1 MEEMHLKQY
10 NVIVVFDHEARHVLM
25 CMRSKEPY
33 KGKFN
38 FIGGKIENGEIHL
51 QAAYRELYEETSIT
65 SDDIK
70 LIYVMDFVFHITNC
84 SVELYVGKLNRQVKL
99 IEEENPLFWVEL
111 SKDFSDL
118 NCFAGDGD
126 IAYIMKYLDNL
137 GLNNILNH

>member
-51 QAAYRELYEETSIT
+51 QAAY
-65 SDDIK
+65 
-70 LIYVMDFVFHITNC
+70 
-84 SVELYVGKLNRQVKL
+84 Q
-99 IEEENPLFWVEL
+99 P
-111 SKDFSDL
+111 
-118 NCFAGDGD
+118 
-126 IAYIMKYLDNL
+126 
-137 GLNNILNH
+137 

>member
-1 MEEMHLKQY
+1 
-10 NVIVVFDHEARHVLM
+10 M

-70 LIYVMDFVFHITNC
+70 LIHVMDFVFHITNC

-111 SKDFSDL
+111 LRNFSDL

>member
-51 QAAYRELYEETSIT
+51 QAAYRELYEETSIM

-70 LIYVMDFVFHITNC
+70 LIHVMDFVFHITNC
-84 SVELYVGKLNRQVKL
+84 SVELYAGTTPTRVHQRLSQNNLRKRQISCETTANLVK
-99 IEEENPLFWVEL
+99 
-111 SKDFSDL
+111 
-118 NCFAGDGD
+118 
-126 IAYIMKYLDNL
+126 
-137 GLNNILNH
+137 